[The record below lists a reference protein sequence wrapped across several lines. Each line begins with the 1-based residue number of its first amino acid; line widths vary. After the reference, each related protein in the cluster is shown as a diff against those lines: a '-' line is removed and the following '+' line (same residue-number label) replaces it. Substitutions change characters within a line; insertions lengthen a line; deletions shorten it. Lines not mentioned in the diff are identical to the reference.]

1 VDFIE
6 NELLEEID
14 PEDYTRE
21 EGDTFRFATA
31 VKNKKEP
38 WFLGMREDHEQLL
51 TDFCTKSTSTK
62 DSYEVF
68 LIIKRKRPEPV
79 TIKLEAEAPGASGAP
94 APSPPP
100 SEVSISSPPSLGAI
114 TRSLSPQRTMEATP
128 LPAPLLQRRKR
139 ARAPSGISL
148 PRTRRRYQLRESD
161 IERMTASGP
170 VSDTWR
176 ANRG

>member
-1 VDFIE
+1 V
-6 NELLEEID
+6 ELD

-51 TDFCTKSTSTK
+51 TDFCTKFTKIK

-79 TIKLEAEAPGASGAP
+79 AIKLEAEAPVVAGAP

-100 SEVSISSPPSLGAI
+100 SEVSIPSSLPSLGAVV
-114 TRSLSPQRTMEATP
+114 RSLSPRRTVEATP
-128 LPAPLLQRRKR
+128 LPAPPAPLPKRRKR
-139 ARAPSGISL
+139 ARVPPGIYP

-161 IERMTASGP
+161 MARMTASGP
-170 VSDTWR
+170 ISETWR
-176 ANRG
+176 ANSG